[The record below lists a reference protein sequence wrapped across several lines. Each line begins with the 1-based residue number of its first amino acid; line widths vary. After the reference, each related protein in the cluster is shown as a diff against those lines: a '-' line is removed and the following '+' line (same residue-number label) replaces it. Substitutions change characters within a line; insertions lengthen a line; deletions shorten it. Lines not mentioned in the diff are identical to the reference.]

1 MDVVPIKVKHG
12 TLKIFG
18 YRFDKFAYI
27 TDCKYISK
35 KQLEKLK
42 DIDVL
47 VLNALRIDSHPTH
60 LNLEEALELISE
72 IKPKKAYLT
81 HISHK
86 LGFHAEVSKN
96 LPENVFLSY
105 DGLEIDI

>member
-1 MDVVPIKVKHG
+1 
-12 TLKIFG
+12 
-18 YRFDKFAYI
+18 
-27 TDCKYISK
+27 
-35 KQLEKLK
+35 
-42 DIDVL
+42 
-47 VLNALRIDSHPTH
+47 
-60 LNLEEALELISE
+60 LEEALELISE